1 MAEAKKPTKKIID
14 VKHPG
19 QTAPSGTSKSVI
31 VTNRPIMKD
40 PMVVDDEVKP
50 EETPTAPTYKSG
62 GEAVIKPLSD
72 KKTDQPAESTSDKDD
87 KPETEKSK
95 TISELAEEANAE
107 PKNDDKKEP
116 EIKLPIDEEE
126 VKDEA
131 ENAQETDD
139 KTPGDKDEPTPAK
152 AEKLPVEK
160 DETPENEPHKDT
172 TEPKLD
178 DDKKDSNADT
188 KDIEGIEDP
197 EAAQEGKEL
206 KKRKAEVA
214 KLAESKKF
222 YLPIT
227 TVENRHN
234 RRAVVIGVAIS
245 ILLIIMWINIA
256 LDAGL
261 INLGGIKPFTNFF

>member
-1 MAEAKKPTKKIID
+1 MAESKKPTKKIID

-40 PMVVDDEVKP
+40 PMVVDDEAKA

-62 GEAVIKPLSD
+62 GEAVIKPLDD
-72 KKTDQPAESTSDKDD
+72 KEPT

-197 EAAQEGKEL
+197 EAAQEDKEL